1 MNGFRGAFRGSYCL
15 LAPSPCNVDLCEGII
30 VYLLDTCGTL
40 SNCYDSKGIWAWP
53 NVLWVGIIEN

>member
-40 SNCYDSKGIWAWP
+40 SNCYDSKGI
-53 NVLWVGIIEN
+53 